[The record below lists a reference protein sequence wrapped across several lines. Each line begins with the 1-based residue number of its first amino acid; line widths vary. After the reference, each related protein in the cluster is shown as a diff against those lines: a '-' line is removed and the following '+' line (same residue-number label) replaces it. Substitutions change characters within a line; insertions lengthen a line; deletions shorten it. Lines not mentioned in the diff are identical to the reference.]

1 MIGSALLRDQITVEP
16 FGGDTATGPVYGPA
30 VTYPARIAPTARMVR
45 TPTGEDRQVAA
56 VAVVRP
62 DANVTTRSLV
72 VYDGT
77 TYVVLTVARRMQL
90 TRCVYQELS
99 LGWAD

>member
-1 MIGSALLRDQITVEP
+1 MIASALLRDQITVEP

-30 VTYPARIAPTARMVR
+30 VTYAARIAPTARMVR
-45 TPTGEDRQVAA
+45 TPTGEDVQVAA

-62 DANVTTRSLV
+62 EAVVTTRSRV
-72 VYDGT
+72 RHAGHEYI
-77 TYVVLTVARRMQL
+77 VLSVAARQQL
-90 TRCVYQELS
+90 TRTIYQELS